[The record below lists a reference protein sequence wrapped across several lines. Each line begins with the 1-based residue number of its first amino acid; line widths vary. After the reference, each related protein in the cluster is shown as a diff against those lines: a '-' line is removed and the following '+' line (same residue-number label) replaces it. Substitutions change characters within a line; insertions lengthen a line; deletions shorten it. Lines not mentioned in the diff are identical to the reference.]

1 MGYYWALLYNF
12 IILLTV
18 MKISVHIRL
27 SVTKSRNSVPPRPFS
42 TVLKMSENPKNTELI
57 KETLEKIHGIYG
69 KKCNCTMAL
78 RAELWLRHTSEELEL
93 TPSNFHDALAEWL
106 ANTGMTKDGRKED
119 VAAALYCLGVTNS
132 NNLFQKVQ
140 QGKMSPFGIGKNG
153 RRNGNTGKK
162 K

>member
-1 MGYYWALLYNF
+1 MFTFYCLLLVVGNP
-12 IILLTV
+12 LT
-18 MKISVHIRL
+18 L
-27 SVTKSRNSVPPRPFS
+27 YAFS
-42 TVLKMSENPKNTELI
+42 IALKMSENTKNSELI
-57 KETLEKIHGIYG
+57 KETLQKIHGIYS
-69 KKCNCTMAL
+69 KKCNCTMSL
-78 RAELWLRHTSEELEL
+78 RTELWLRHTSEELEL

-106 ANTGMTKDGRKED
+106 ANTGMITEGRHED

-140 QGKMSPFGIGKNG
+140 QGKMSPYGIGKNG

>member
-1 MGYYWALLYNF
+1 MFTFYCLLLVVG
-12 IILLTV
+12 IPSSAHAHPIA
-18 MKISVHIRL
+18 
-27 SVTKSRNSVPPRPFS
+27 
-42 TVLKMSENPKNTELI
+42 LKMSENPKNSELI
-57 KETLEKIHGIYG
+57 KETLEKIRGIYG
-69 KKCNCTMAL
+69 IKCNCTMSL
-78 RAELWLRHTSEELEL
+78 RTELWLRHTSEELEL

-106 ANTGMTKDGRKED
+106 VNTGMIKEGRQED

-140 QGKMSPFGIGKNG
+140 QGKMSPYGIGKNG

>member
-1 MGYYWALLYNF
+1 MFTSYCRLLVVG
-12 IILLTV
+12 IPSSAHAHPIA
-18 MKISVHIRL
+18 
-27 SVTKSRNSVPPRPFS
+27 
-42 TVLKMSENPKNTELI
+42 LKMSENLKNSELI
-57 KETLEKIHGIYG
+57 KETLEKIRGIYS
-69 KKCNCTMAL
+69 KKCNCTMSL
-78 RAELWLRHTSEELEL
+78 RTELWLRHTSEELEL

-106 ANTGMTKDGRKED
+106 GNTGMIKEGRQED

>member
-1 MGYYWALLYNF
+1 
-12 IILLTV
+12 
-18 MKISVHIRL
+18 
-27 SVTKSRNSVPPRPFS
+27 
-42 TVLKMSENPKNTELI
+42 MSENPKNPELI
-57 KETLEKIHGIYG
+57 KQTLADIQGIYA

-78 RAELWLRHTSEELEL
+78 RAELWLRHSSEDLEL

-106 ANTGMTKDGRKED
+106 SNTGLITDGRQED

-153 RRNGNTGKK
+153 RRNGNSDKK
-162 K
+162 KK

>member
-1 MGYYWALLYNF
+1 MPENL
-12 IILLTV
+12 
-18 MKISVHIRL
+18 K
-27 SVTKSRNSVPPRPFS
+27 NS
-42 TVLKMSENPKNTELI
+42 ELI
-57 KETLEKIHGIYG
+57 KETVEKIRGIYS
-69 KKCNCTMAL
+69 KKCNCTMSL
-78 RAELWLRHTSEELEL
+78 RTELWLRHTSEELEL

-106 ANTGMTKDGRKED
+106 ANTGMIKEGRQED

>member
-1 MGYYWALLYNF
+1 
-12 IILLTV
+12 
-18 MKISVHIRL
+18 
-27 SVTKSRNSVPPRPFS
+27 
-42 TVLKMSENPKNTELI
+42 MSENPKNSELI

-69 KKCNCTMAL
+69 KKCNCTMSL

-106 ANTGMTKDGRKED
+106 ANTGMIKDGRKED

>member
-1 MGYYWALLYNF
+1 LLYNF

-18 MKISVHIRL
+18 VKISVHIRL
-27 SVTKSRNSVPPRPFS
+27 SVTKSRYSDPPRPFS
-42 TVLKMSENPKNTELI
+42 TVLKMSENPKNSELI

-69 KKCNCTMAL
+69 KKCNCTMSL

>member
-1 MGYYWALLYNF
+1 MFTFYCLLLVVGNP
-12 IILLTV
+12 LT
-18 MKISVHIRL
+18 L
-27 SVTKSRNSVPPRPFS
+27 YAFS
-42 TVLKMSENPKNTELI
+42 IALKMSENTKNSELI
-57 KETLEKIHGIYG
+57 KETLQKIHGIYS
-69 KKCNCTMAL
+69 KKCNCTMSL
-78 RAELWLRHTSEELEL
+78 RTELWLRHTSEELEL

-106 ANTGMTKDGRKED
+106 DNTGMIKEGRQED

-140 QGKMSPFGIGKNG
+140 QGKMSPYGIGKNG